1 MGWSRMEEDRAG
13 WDGAGMEQD
22 GAGLNRTGQEWS
34 WIEQDEMEQDGAGG
48 LWALCFCFA
57 S

>member
-1 MGWSRMEEDRAG
+1 MEEDRAG

-34 WIEQDEMEQDGAGG
+34 WIEQDEMGQEAFGHCASALPPDGS
-48 LWALCFCFA
+48 L
-57 S
+57 